1 MVKLTTML
9 SVWLWGGIF
18 VFLFLYFSHRKE
30 IKEAELESIHLCII
44 FTICCFVG
52 LPAAVI
58 EIFGL
63 WEDDE
68 EENEGSDRETD
79 EEYSR
84 KRVEDLKEMKET
96 IDIILSHFR

>member
-1 MVKLTTML
+1 M
-9 SVWLWGGIF
+9 
-18 VFLFLYFSHRKE
+18 
-30 IKEAELESIHLCII
+30 I
-44 FTICCFVG
+44 FTLCCFVG

-58 EIFGL
+58 EIFEL

>member
-18 VFLFLYFSHRKE
+18 VFLFLYISHRKE
-30 IKEAELESIHLCII
+30 IKEAELESVHLCVI

-68 EENEGSDRETD
+68 EDSEDFAEET
-79 EEYSR
+79 EEQYSR
-84 KRVEDLKEMKET
+84 KRVEDLKEMKKT

>member
-18 VFLFLYFSHRKE
+18 VFLFLYFSYRKE

-68 EENEGSDRETD
+68 EDSEDFAEETE

>member
-30 IKEAELESIHLCII
+30 IKEAELESIHLCVI
-44 FTICCFVG
+44 FTLCCFVG

-58 EIFGL
+58 EILDYGKMMK
-63 WEDDE
+63 
-68 EENEGSDRETD
+68 
-79 EEYSR
+79 
-84 KRVEDLKEMKET
+84 KRMKVLIERQMKSIVEKE
-96 IDIILSHFR
+96 